1 MNKYVGF
8 RFPED
13 FLIGTANSA
22 FQSEGAWDRD
32 GKSESNMDYYAKQ
45 VAGKPRGKNFYTED
59 LPDRGCFF
67 YDNYEAYIE
76 DMAATGQNTMED
88 KHADTKAIARFAG
101 TTRLSF
107 ATPEKLMEVL
117 HLIPGSVSP
126 LGIINDTENRVKL
139 LLDADLVGKQVIF
152 HPNTNTKSL
161 SLHFDDLVRF
171 IEHLGHTYTLY
182 PTEV

>member
-1 MNKYVGF
+1 MV
-8 RFPED
+8 
-13 FLIGTANSA
+13 L
-22 FQSEGAWDRD
+22 
-32 GKSESNMDYYAKQ
+32 
-45 VAGKPRGKNFYTED
+45 
-59 LPDRGCFF
+59 
-67 YDNYEAYIE
+67 YDVLKELGISYIE
-76 DMAATGQNTMED
+76 AEHEAVFTVEQTHAVQLDIPGIGCKNLLLNDRRGENLLLVILRED

-126 LGIINDTENRVKL
+126 LGIVNDTENRVKL

-161 SLHFDDLVRF
+161 SLHFDDLIRF
-171 IEHLGHTYTLY
+171 IEYLGHSYTLY
-182 PTEV
+182 PTDA